1 MKTREEKIDLMVDK
15 EKKIYEVT
23 FTPVDVLSYTFEV
36 EAKNEAEAMR
46 KAGEQFEF
54 DIGYD
59 RAKDFDVINITCYD
73 DDE

>member
-1 MKTREEKIDLMVDK
+1 MNK
-15 EKKIYEVT
+15 EYEVI
-23 FTPVDVLSYTFEV
+23 FTPIDVISYTFTV
-36 EAKNEAEAMR
+36 DAKNEAEAMR

-59 RAKDFDVINITCYD
+59 RAIDFDVFDVTCS

>member
-1 MKTREEKIDLMVDK
+1 MSKL
-15 EKKIYEVT
+15 YEIK
-23 FTPVDVLSYTFEV
+23 FAPVDPLSYTYTV
-36 EAKNEAEAMR
+36 DAKNEAEAMR

-59 RAKDFDVINITCYD
+59 RAKDFDVINITCS

>member
-1 MKTREEKIDLMVDK
+1 MSKL
-15 EKKIYEVT
+15 YEIK
-23 FTPVDVLSYTFEV
+23 FAPVDPLSYTYTV
-36 EAKNEAEAMR
+36 DAKNEAEAMR

-59 RAKDFDVINITCYD
+59 RAKDFDVFDVTCS

>member
-1 MKTREEKIDLMVDK
+1 MSKA
-15 EKKIYEVT
+15 YEVI
-23 FTPVDVLSYTFEV
+23 FAPIDVLSYTFTV
-36 EAKNEAEAMR
+36 DAKNEAEAMR

-59 RAKDFDVINITCYD
+59 RAKDFDVFDVTCS

>member
-1 MKTREEKIDLMVDK
+1 MSK
-15 EKKIYEVT
+15 EYEVIYA
-23 FTPVDVLSYTFEV
+23 PIDVLSYTFTV
-36 EAKNEAEAMR
+36 DAKNEAEAMR

-59 RAKDFDVINITCYD
+59 RAKDFDVFDVTCT

>member
-1 MKTREEKIDLMVDK
+1 MSK
-15 EKKIYEVT
+15 EYEVI
-23 FTPVDVLSYTFEV
+23 FAPIDVLSYTFMV
-36 EAKNEAEAMR
+36 DAKNEAEAMR

-59 RAKDFDVINITCYD
+59 RAKDFDVFDVTCS

>member
-1 MKTREEKIDLMVDK
+1 MYGANNLTKKKMSK
-15 EKKIYEVT
+15 EYEVI
-23 FTPVDVLSYTFEV
+23 FAPIDVLSYTFTV
-36 EAKNEAEAMR
+36 DAKNEAEAMR

-59 RAKDFDVINITCYD
+59 RAKDFDVFDVTCS

>member
-1 MKTREEKIDLMVDK
+1 MSK
-15 EKKIYEVT
+15 EYEVI
-23 FTPVDVLSYTFEV
+23 FTAIDVISYTFRV
-36 EAKNEAEAMR
+36 DAKNEAEAMR

-59 RAKDFDVINITCYD
+59 RAKDFDVFDVTCS

>member
-1 MKTREEKIDLMVDK
+1 MNK
-15 EKKIYEVT
+15 EYEVI
-23 FTPVDVLSYTFEV
+23 FAPIDVLSYTFTV
-36 EAKNEAEAMR
+36 DAKNEAEAMR

-59 RAKDFDVINITCYD
+59 RAKDFDVFDVTCS

>member
-1 MKTREEKIDLMVDK
+1 MYGANNLTKKKMNK
-15 EKKIYEVT
+15 EYEVI
-23 FTPVDVLSYTFEV
+23 FTPIDVISYTFTV
-36 EAKNEAEAMR
+36 DAKNEVEAMR

-59 RAKDFDVINITCYD
+59 RAKVFDVINITCYD

>member
-1 MKTREEKIDLMVDK
+1 MSK
-15 EKKIYEVT
+15 EYEVI
-23 FTPVDVLSYTFEV
+23 FTPIDVISYTFTV
-36 EAKNEAEAMR
+36 DANNEAEAMR

-59 RAKDFDVINITCYD
+59 RAKDFDVFDVTCT

>member
-1 MKTREEKIDLMVDK
+1 MSKD
-15 EKKIYEVT
+15 YEVI
-23 FTPVDVLSYTFEV
+23 FAPIDVLSYTFTV
-36 EAKNEAEAMR
+36 DAKNEAEAMR

-59 RAKDFDVINITCYD
+59 RAKDFDVFDVTCS

>member
-1 MKTREEKIDLMVDK
+1 MSK
-15 EKKIYEVT
+15 EYEVI
-23 FTPVDVLSYTFEV
+23 FAPIDVLSYTFTV
-36 EAKNEAEAMR
+36 DAKNEAEATR

-73 DDE
+73 DDEKTKR